1 MRRLHFSGVIHPERA
16 PLSVSDVRSR
26 IVGAGGAIRLNV
38 ALNIWLN
45 QVSAIVETDEA
56 DIFTVRNLVRREV
69 EFVADVAGFLLGHAY
84 DVEITKAVGENLSPT
99 QVFGVDIPV
108 LAERAKTRDL
118 GALVNAIFPLCYG
131 SNAVFFRRC
140 LTDLGFA
147 IKRPD
152 DTAFYCFR
160 ALESL
165 RHSFGADMPEAEQ
178 WKAMAAALGTS
189 KDAMEPLRRHAFPAR
204 HGNHLPFTDR
214 ERQELFLFTWD
225 TVERYI
231 NFRLTSSGEPA
242 AFAEPERRLPSEEDQ
257 RDRAR

>member
-1 MRRLHFSGVIHPERA
+1 MPRLHFSGVIHPERA
-16 PLSVSDVRSR
+16 TLSVSDVHSQ
-26 IVGAGGAIRLNV
+26 IVDADGNARLSI
-38 ALNIWLN
+38 AFNIWLN
-45 QVSAIVETDEA
+45 QVSAIVDTDEA

-69 EFVADVAGFLLGHAY
+69 EFAADIAGFLLGHAY

-108 LAERAKTRDL
+108 LVERAKSRDL
-118 GALVNAIFPLCYG
+118 VALVNAIFPLCYG
-131 SNAVFFRRC
+131 SNAIYLRRC

-165 RHSFGADMPEAEQ
+165 RHSFGTDMSEAEQ

-189 KDAMEPLRRHAFPAR
+189 KEGMEPLRRHAFPAR
-204 HGNHLPFTDR
+204 HGKHLPLTDK
-214 ERQELFLFTWD
+214 ERQELFLYTWD

-231 NFRLTSSGEPA
+231 NFRLKSGGSPEAFVEAAKSSPPTGA
-242 AFAEPERRLPSEEDQ
+242 Q
-257 RDRAR
+257 